1 MGVAILGPF
10 FGEGWCRGDQIRP
23 ATRTDKGLGLYEI
36 QVGGRSVAEN
46 FAWAEKK
53 LSKGVDMRAKRCYN
67 VFMGHS
73 SDYTYP

>member
-1 MGVAILGPF
+1 MRFRWEDGASRRISP
-10 FGEGWCRGDQIRP
+10 
-23 ATRTDKGLGLYEI
+23 GLK
-36 QVGGRSVAEN
+36 
-46 FAWAEKK
+46 KK